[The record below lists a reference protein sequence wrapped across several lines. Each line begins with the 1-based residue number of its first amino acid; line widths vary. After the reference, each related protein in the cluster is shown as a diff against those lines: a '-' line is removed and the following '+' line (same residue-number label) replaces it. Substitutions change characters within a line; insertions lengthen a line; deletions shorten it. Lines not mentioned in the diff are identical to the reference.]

1 MDILFTI
8 VTIAFFLLLGYL
20 ASVYIIDAKQG
31 SQFLSDTFKKT
42 IDNEIEIESN
52 KTRIDRLERQLND
65 LRKFTYAT
73 RDTNSSKNKK
83 D

>member
-31 SQFLSDTFKKT
+31 SQFLSNTFNKT
-42 IDNEIEIESN
+42 INNEIEIESN
-52 KTRIDRLERQLND
+52 KARIDKLERQLND
-65 LRKFTYAT
+65 LRNFTYAT
-73 RDTNSSKNKK
+73 RNTDNSKNKK